1 MCWLQKKEILKGG
14 LLSDIGSS
22 AKRIGAGV

>member
-1 MCWLQKKEILKGG
+1 MEFAKGKPPEKG

-22 AKRIGAGV
+22 AKRH